1 MNPKRIDELAAAWS
15 FEDPN
20 PALRAELEE
29 LLRRD
34 PIARK
39 RFLDHCV
46 GEMALVDSLASTTA
60 TRVAPSAP
68 RPLRLP
74 ARRHSNRRTAR
85 SNWLWAAGLV
95 AAALVVGLIPLLAPG
110 DQTPHIT
117 SGSLVVDG
125 RSLPAGTRVPLPLT
139 TAKAGDLGVEITDP
153 AGIKLHAAPGSTFAI
168 TAPGAINLISGH
180 MVVDVEHGRA
190 PPTAVHTNELVANV
204 MGTRFVVTRSKDW
217 SEVDV
222 ERGRVHVSTPDKTVR
237 ELTAGTHIAADQ
249 LGFILEEPP
258 TDPTGIKPTLSLV
271 LIAQDGS
278 ERSRHDTDQPIHIPA
293 NQPFTLRAEASKEV
307 IALRFKLANEV
318 IMSLRPDGLERF
330 APFYLWGDFNF
341 GGRPNFSQLP
351 AGTHRLTIT
360 CFADERGA
368 RRLDTRQITVI
379 AE

>member
-1 MNPKRIDELAAAWS
+1 MNPNRLNELAAAWS
-15 FEDPN
+15 FEEPN

-34 PIARK
+34 PVAR
-39 RFLDHCV
+39 RQFLDHCV
-46 GEMALVDSLASTTA
+46 GEMALVDSLASATA
-60 TRVAPSAP
+60 TPVSAAPQ
-68 RPLRLP
+68 RLRLRP
-74 ARRHSNRRTAR
+74 RSKRRTAR

-95 AAALVVGLIPLLAPG
+95 AAALVVGLMPLLVPG

-117 SGSLVVDG
+117 SGSLVVHG
-125 RSLPAGTRVPLPLT
+125 RSLPAGTRVVLPLT

-153 AGIKLHAAPGSTFAI
+153 AGISLRAAPGSTFAI

-180 MVVDVEHGRA
+180 IVVDVEHGRA
-190 PPTAVHTNELVANV
+190 PPTAVRTNELVANV
-204 MGTRFVVTRSKDW
+204 IGTRFIVTRSADW
-217 SEVDV
+217 SEVEV
-222 ERGRVHVSTPDKTVR
+222 ERGRVNVSTPDEPMR

-249 LGFILEEPP
+249 LGFIIEEPP
-258 TDPTGIKPTLSLV
+258 SDPTGIKPSLSLV

-278 ERSRHDTDQPIHIPA
+278 ERSRHDTEQPIHIPA

-330 APFYLWGDFNF
+330 APFYLWGDFDF

-360 CFADERGA
+360 CFADERGV
-368 RRLDTRQITVI
+368 RLLDTRQITLI